1 MADIIP
7 TTEENEVA
15 EVTPTVGDSEV
26 ITLLQELR
34 GIMTNMQQAMDKMAP
49 VEQAAEAVAE
59 EAPGDEALLEEDPP
73 AAEAAAPEE
82 DIEELDKLLQ
92 ED

>member
-1 MADIIP
+1 MSEVIP
-7 TTEENEVA
+7 TNEETPPA

-59 EAPGDEALLEEDPP
+59 EAPGEEALLEEEAPS
-73 AAEAAAPEE
+73 AEAAPEE
-82 DIEELDKLLQ
+82 SVDELDKLLQ

>member
-7 TTEENEVA
+7 TTEETEVA

-49 VEQAAEAVAE
+49 VEQAAAEAVE
-59 EAPGDEALLEEDPP
+59 EPGEEALLEEAPP
-73 AAEAAAPEE
+73 AAEEAPEE
-82 DIEELDKLLQ
+82 SVDDLDKLLQ

>member
-7 TTEENEVA
+7 TTEETEVV
-15 EVTPTVGDSEV
+15 EVKPTVGDSEV

-59 EAPGDEALLEEDPP
+59 EAPGEEALLEEEAP
-73 AAEAAAPEE
+73 AEEAAPEE
-82 DIEELDKLLQ
+82 SVDELDKLLQ